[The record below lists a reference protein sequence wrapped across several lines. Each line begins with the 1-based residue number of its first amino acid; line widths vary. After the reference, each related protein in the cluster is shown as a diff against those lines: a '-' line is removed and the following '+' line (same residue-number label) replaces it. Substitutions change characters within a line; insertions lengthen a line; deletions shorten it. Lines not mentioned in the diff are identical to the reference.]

1 MRNDK
6 AKKGET
12 INRFNI
18 YTVALICG
26 GKLINNLTR
35 TLSPTLEYDF
45 SDCSL
50 LFLVGWFV
58 NYGLF
63 NIPWFW
69 LSS

>member
-35 TLSPTLEYDF
+35 TLSPTLEYDR
-45 SDCSL
+45 SEERR
-50 LFLVGWFV
+50 VGKECA
-58 NYGLF
+58 
-63 NIPWFW
+63 
-69 LSS
+69 